1 MTDSLDYSCAPAAF
15 DQATEEMGLAFE
27 PGERER
33 LGRYLQLLY
42 EANTQMNLTSIRDP
56 ETAWMRHVMDSLS
69 LVPVLASVEAGRIID
84 VGSGGGL
91 PGIPLS
97 IVIPE
102 SRFVLLEATGKK
114 AAFLKYVID
123 ELGLDN
129 VRVAADRSET
139 AATHGSAHRGA
150 FDVVVARAVGPLPV
164 LVELTIPLAT
174 VGGFVVAIKGEKA
187 LQEIE
192 DAAEAMSILRCEVVD
207 MVESPTGTIV
217 IIRKNNPTPRLYP
230 RRPGEPK
237 RRPLGLADV
246 EDSRGP
252 A

>member
-1 MTDSLDYSCAPAAF
+1 MTESLDYSSPPAAF
-15 DQATEEMGLAFE
+15 DQVVEAMGLAFD
-27 PGERER
+27 PGERDK

-42 EANTQMNLTSIRDP
+42 ETNKQMNLTAIRDP
-56 ETAWMRHVMDSLS
+56 ETAWMRHITDSLS
-69 LVPVLASVEAGRIID
+69 LVPVLASVDSSRIID

-97 IVIPE
+97 IVTPD

-114 AAFLKYVID
+114 AAFLQRVVD
-123 ELGLDN
+123 ELSLEN
-129 VRVAADRSET
+129 VRVVPDRAET
-139 AATHGSAHRGA
+139 AASHGSAHRAA

-164 LVELTIPLAT
+164 LVELTVPLAT
-174 VGGFVVAIKGEKA
+174 VGGYVVAIKGERA
-187 LQEIE
+187 SQEIQ

-207 MVESPTGTIV
+207 MIETQTGTIV
-217 IIRKNNPTPRLYP
+217 IIRKNKATPRSYP

-237 RRPLGLADV
+237 RKPLGV
-246 EDSRGP
+246 EDIEDARGQ